1 MKKLALAIVTVA
13 VAAVSQAATV
23 NWGVTGVYGKDGN
36 LLSGGVAYV
45 FNNKNSGYANPA
57 ALQAAL
63 AAAADIDAINAILT
77 NADPALGG
85 AVTDGAVNNSVD
97 FSATSIPGK
106 TSGVNTF
113 AVIFD
118 TATVTADSN
127 YFVTSASG
135 NVKTVDPS
143 GTASST
149 FTIANQTTA
158 SQAAGAW
165 TAAAAPEP
173 TSGLLLLLGVA
184 GLALK
189 RKRA

>member
-1 MKKLALAIVTVA
+1 MKKLLIALAA
-13 VAAVSQAATV
+13 VAMIATTQAASV
-23 NWGVTGVYGKDGN
+23 NWTVSDIYKGDT

-63 AAAADIDAINAILT
+63 AAAADLDAINTILSK
-77 NADPALGG
+77 ADPLLGG
-85 AVTDGAVNNSVD
+85 AVTGGKVINSAVD
-97 FSATSIPGK
+97 FASTGIPGK

-118 TATVTADSN
+118 TAKVTADSN
-127 YFVTSASG
+127 YYVTTASG
-135 NVKTVDPS
+135 NVKTVDPA
-143 GTASST
+143 GTASSS
-149 FTIANQTTA
+149 FTVA
-158 SQAAGAW
+158 SQAALTQGNAGAW
-165 TAAAAPEP
+165 TAVAPEP

>member
-1 MKKLALAIVTVA
+1 MKKIIIVLASVA
-13 VAAVSQAATV
+13 LAAVSQAATI
-23 NWGVTGVYGKDGN
+23 NWGVSGVYGKDGN

-63 AAAADIDAINAILT
+63 AAAADIDAINAILA
-77 NADPALGG
+77 NADPVLGG
-85 AVTDGAVNNSVD
+85 AVSGGSVNNSVD
-97 FSATSIPGK
+97 MNTTSIPGK

-127 YFVTSASG
+127 YFITAASG
-135 NVKTVDPS
+135 NVKTVDPAS
-143 GTASST
+143 TASSS
-149 FTIANQTTA
+149 FTIANQSTA

-165 TAAAAPEP
+165 TAAAPEP

>member
-1 MKKLALAIVTVA
+1 MKKLAIVMAAVA
-13 VAAVSQAATV
+13 VAVVSQAATV
-23 NWGVTGVYGKDGN
+23 NWGVSDVYKGDT

-57 ALQAAL
+57 ALLAAL
-63 AAAADIDAINAILT
+63 KAAADLDAINTILAK
-77 NADPALGG
+77 ADAVLGG
-85 AVTDGAVNNSVD
+85 AVDGGAVANSVD
-97 FSATSIPGK
+97 FSSTSIPGK

-127 YFVTSASG
+127 YYVTTASG
-135 NVKTVDPS
+135 NVKTVDPA
-143 GTASST
+143 GTASSS
-149 FTIANQTTA
+149 FTVA
-158 SQAAGAW
+158 SQAALTQGNAGAW
-165 TAAAAPEP
+165 TAAAPEP

>member
-1 MKKLALAIVTVA
+1 MAAITVA
-13 VAAVSQAATV
+13 VISHAATV
-23 NWGVTGVYGKDGN
+23 NWTVTGIYKGDS
-36 LLSGGVAYV
+36 LLSGGYAYV

-57 ALQAAL
+57 ALQTAL
-63 AAAADIDAINAILT
+63 AAAADLDAINTILAK
-77 NADPALGG
+77 ADPVLGG
-85 AVTDGAVNNSVD
+85 AVNNGEVSNSVAFD
-97 FSATSIPGK
+97 STGIPGK

-127 YFVTSASG
+127 YYVTTASG
-135 NVKTVDPS
+135 NVKTVDPA
-143 GTASST
+143 GTASSS
-149 FTIANQTTA
+149 FTVA
-158 SQAAGAW
+158 SQSTYTQGNAGAW
-165 TAAAAPEP
+165 TAAAPEP